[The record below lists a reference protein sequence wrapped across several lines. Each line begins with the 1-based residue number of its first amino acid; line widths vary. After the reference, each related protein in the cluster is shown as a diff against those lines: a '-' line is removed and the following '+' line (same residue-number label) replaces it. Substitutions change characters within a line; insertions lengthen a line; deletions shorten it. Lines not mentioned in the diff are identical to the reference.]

1 MPSLPTELRDLPSK
15 SLITLRATPSLLPE
29 PGEDIPSLLPEP
41 GEDIPSLLPEL
52 EEDEPH
58 LGLLL
63 DLVPGLFL
71 FRLFVVAL
79 VSAVPVVLELII
91 LQPTVS

>member
-15 SLITLRATPSLLPE
+15 SLITLRST
-29 PGEDIPSLLPEP
+29 PSLLPEP